1 MGPRLSHAMG
11 EYPYAGAV
19 KVREPVARPLDVVA
33 VELLLSA
40 SQAFL
45 AGVLMYLAIGLW
57 DERGVGTGPVAII
70 LALFGLAVG
79 GSWLYWLLG
88 GVGWPLA
95 AANTPVAMFLGF
107 ALVLGWLGEDFLQLA
122 GVPLLPAVVAAVY
135 GIVCGVFLDS
145 PRRWRW
151 DQRQKLRPGTAV
163 PRVSPAT
170 RSLAAAVP
178 RSLPRRSRASVPTSE
193 LAARIGQAARTG
205 HQAGGEAGLPKADD
219 TGSAAGGRPPELA
232 PLRSEA
238 DDTHQRETDDVADWA
253 EAPAVAGTP
262 LRSGGTRPATAS
274 AMSPGQPVGVASSVA
289 EAGTGDSGAIVLPTS
304 VEPRAQRSP
313 WAWAAPPEW
322 NRDEDDEVAG
332 GSPSKR
338 A

>member
-1 MGPRLSHAMG
+1 
-11 EYPYAGAV
+11 V

-45 AGVLMYLAIGLW
+45 VGVLMYLAIGAW
-57 DERGVGTGPVAII
+57 DDWGVGSGPVATI

-88 GVGWPLA
+88 GVGWPMA

-107 ALVLGWLGEDFLQLA
+107 ALLLGWFGQDFLQLP
-122 GVPLLPAVVAAVY
+122 GVPLLLAVLAAVY

-163 PRVSPAT
+163 PRVSPTT
-170 RSLAAAVP
+170 RALAAAVP
-178 RSLPRRSRASVPTSE
+178 RSLPRRSPAATSSSE
-193 LAARIGQAARTG
+193 LAARIGQAAPTAPSPSGDVGIPR
-205 HQAGGEAGLPKADD
+205 ADD
-219 TGSAAGGRPPELA
+219 SRPAGVVASDSQRDDEAARPPGANDSHEL
-232 PLRSEA
+232 SEA
-238 DDTHQRETDDVADWA
+238 PDVAGV
-253 EAPAVAGTP
+253 PIGT
-262 LRSGGTRPATAS
+262 GG
-274 AMSPGQPVGVASSVA
+274 SVA
-289 EAGTGDSGAIVLPTS
+289 ATGLARSQHPAAVSTLDPAGRDKDAEGAIVLPTS

-322 NRDEDDEVAG
+322 NRDEDDEAASG
-332 GSPSKR
+332 ASSPRS
-338 A
+338 

>member
-1 MGPRLSHAMG
+1 M
-11 EYPYAGAV
+11 

-57 DERGVGTGPVAII
+57 DDRGVGTGPVAII
-70 LALFGLAVG
+70 LALFGLAIG

-107 ALVLGWLGEDFLQLA
+107 ALVLGWFGEDFLQLP
-122 GVPLLPAVVAAVY
+122 GVPLLPAVAAAVY
-135 GIVCGVFLDS
+135 GIICGVFLDS

-163 PRVSPAT
+163 PRVSPTTQA
-170 RSLAAAVP
+170 LAAAVP
-178 RSLPRRSRASVPTSE
+178 RTLPRRSRASVTTSE
-193 LAARIGQAARTG
+193 LAARIGQAGRTAQ
-205 HQAGGEAGLPKADD
+205 QAGGDAGLPKADD
-219 TGSAAGGRPPELA
+219 TGPAAGGRSPEL
-232 PLRSEA
+232 PPYRSEA
-238 DDTHQRETDDVADWA
+238 DDTHQRPADDVADLA

-262 LRSGGTRPATAS
+262 LGSGRTRLVTAS
-274 AMSPGQPVGVASSVA
+274 VMSPGQPVGVASTVV

-322 NRDEDDEVAG
+322 NRDEDDEVASSG
-332 GSPSKR
+332 PSKR
-338 A
+338 T

>member
-1 MGPRLSHAMG
+1 MG
-11 EYPYAGAV
+11 EYPYAGVV

-45 AGVLMYLAIGLW
+45 AGVLMYLAVGLW

-70 LALFGLAVG
+70 LALFGLAIG

-107 ALVLGWLGEDFLQLA
+107 ALVLGWFGEDFLQLP

-163 PRVSPAT
+163 PRVSPTT
-170 RSLAAAVP
+170 RAVAAAVP
-178 RSLPRRSRASVPTSE
+178 RAMPRRSRGSVTTSE

-205 HQAGGEAGLPKADD
+205 HQAGGEAAPPKADD
-219 TGSAAGGRPPELA
+219 TGPAGGGRWPEL
-232 PLRSEA
+232 PPYRSEA
-238 DDTHQRETDDVADWA
+238 DETLGRQADD
-253 EAPAVAGTP
+253 
-262 LRSGGTRPATAS
+262 
-274 AMSPGQPVGVASSVA
+274 
-289 EAGTGDSGAIVLPTS
+289 
-304 VEPRAQRSP
+304 
-313 WAWAAPPEW
+313 
-322 NRDEDDEVAG
+322 
-332 GSPSKR
+332 
-338 A
+338 